1 VSGADAAGD
10 QLFRTSAAAALVLH
24 ALLLARSAGLQGDAD
39 LQAHLRWMQLARL
52 AK

>member
-1 VSGADAAGD
+1 VSGADAAED
-10 QLFRTSAAAALVLH
+10 RLFRTSAADALALH
-24 ALLLARSAGLQGDAD
+24 ALLLARSAGRQGGAD